1 MININ
6 RYVIRQEEEKDC
18 GASCLASIV
27 KYYNGYVP
35 LEIIRN
41 DTLTDNNGTNFYNI
55 KMAAI
60 KYGFDVMGYNNEQII
75 PPYIVQIKINDCY
88 HFMVIY
94 KITDEYLVVMDPGK
108 GIIKYS
114 KEDFNKIFTGYM
126 LKLIPN
132 GKIVK
137 YDKKNGYLSFL
148 KKLVKNNIKNIIVCF
163 ILTIIIIILNLS
175 ETYLIKE
182 VLIYKVFIKE
192 LLIILLIKLSVN
204 WFKNN
209 ILIKINKKINIELVN
224 NYISKYFML
233 SYKYLYLKSS
243 GDIINRIKDL
253 NKIKNYLVNEVV
265 NFSLNLLMMLIVTII
280 LFMINYKL
288 TIVVILIYIMTFIV
302 CKCINKEIF
311 KRYNELIYLDNLY
324 MDRVSEYVS
333 KILTINSLNINS
345 FFINKLNDKSK
356 LVANLNFRVDKLNN
370 YLNIFLEFIEI
381 FVMIII
387 LGMLYRSNLDNII
400 VYILY
405 YNYFKECVYYFITF
419 NVSYG
424 YLKLVIDRIN
434 GVYYLKNYDKSK
446 GLEFKNDDIIIND
459 LSYSYGLNK
468 VFDKINYKIKV
479 GSKVLIKGNNGSG
492 KSTLINIL
500 TKNIDDYNGKVS
512 IGYDIRDISYNS
524 YLEHISYVNQDSGL
538 FEDSIINN
546 IVLNNETDN
555 NKLDEII
562 KILNLDEVIKN
573 KERGINTLIKDN
585 FSGGEKQK
593 IIIARCLYKCS
604 DIMVFDEAFS
614 EISSN
619 DRINIINIINKI
631 NDVYRDKT
639 IIYVNHFND
648 NIKYDQILEIK
659 GTRKD
664 KVDE

>member
-192 LLIILLIKLSVN
+192 LLIILLIKLGVN

-209 ILIKINKKINIELVN
+209 ILIKVNKKINIELVN
-224 NYISKYFML
+224 NYISKYFKL

-280 LFMINYKL
+280 LFIINCKL

-370 YLNIFLEFIEI
+370 YLNIFLEFIGI

-387 LGMLYRSNLDNII
+387 LGILYRSNLDNII

-419 NVSYG
+419 NVSYS

-512 IGYDIRDISYNS
+512 IGYDIRDISYNG
-524 YLEHISYVNQDSGL
+524 YLEHISYVNQDSEL

-546 IVLNNETDN
+546 IVLNNEIDN
-555 NKLDEII
+555 NKFDEII

-619 DRINIINIINKI
+619 DRINIINKI

-639 IIYVNHFND
+639 IIYVNHFKD

>member
-41 DTLTDNNGTNFYNI
+41 DTLTNNNGTNFYNI

-75 PPYIVQIKINDCY
+75 PPYIVQININDCY

-192 LLIILLIKLSVN
+192 LLIILLIKLGVN

-224 NYISKYFML
+224 NYISKYFKL

-280 LFMINYKL
+280 LFIINYKL

-370 YLNIFLEFIEI
+370 YLNIFLEFIGI

-419 NVSYG
+419 NVSYS

-492 KSTLINIL
+492 KSTIINIL

-619 DRINIINIINKI
+619 DRINIINKI

>member
-94 KITDEYLVVMDPGK
+94 KITDKYLIVMDPGK

-224 NYISKYFML
+224 NYISKYFKL

-280 LFMINYKL
+280 LFIINYKL

-370 YLNIFLEFIEI
+370 YLNIFLEFIGI

-387 LGMLYRSNLDNII
+387 LGILYRSNLDNII

-419 NVSYG
+419 NVSYS

-524 YLEHISYVNQDSGL
+524 YLEHISYVNQDSEL

-619 DRINIINIINKI
+619 DRINIINKI

-664 KVDE
+664 KVDA

>member
-94 KITDEYLVVMDPGK
+94 KITDKYLIVMDPGK

-224 NYISKYFML
+224 NYISKYFRL

-280 LFMINYKL
+280 LFIINYKL

-370 YLNIFLEFIEI
+370 YLNIFLEFIGI

-419 NVSYG
+419 NVYYS

-524 YLEHISYVNQDSGL
+524 YLEHISYVNQDSEL

-619 DRINIINIINKI
+619 DRINIINKI

>member
-94 KITDEYLVVMDPGK
+94 KITDKYLIVMDPGK

-192 LLIILLIKLSVN
+192 LLIILLIKLGVN

-224 NYISKYFML
+224 NYISKYFKL

-280 LFMINYKL
+280 LFIINYKL

-524 YLEHISYVNQDSGL
+524 YLEHISYVNQDSEL

-619 DRINIINIINKI
+619 DRINIINKI

>member
-35 LEIIRN
+35 LEIIRS

-94 KITDEYLVVMDPGK
+94 KITDKYLIVMDPGK

-224 NYISKYFML
+224 NYISKYFKL

-280 LFMINYKL
+280 LFIINYKL

-524 YLEHISYVNQDSGL
+524 YLEHISYVNQDSEL

-619 DRINIINIINKI
+619 DRINIINKI

>member
-94 KITDEYLVVMDPGK
+94 KITDKYLIVMDPGK

-224 NYISKYFML
+224 NYISKYFKL

-265 NFSLNLLMMLIVTII
+265 NFSLNLLMMLMVTII
-280 LFMINYKL
+280 LFIINYKL

-524 YLEHISYVNQDSGL
+524 YLEHISYVNQDSEL

-619 DRINIINIINKI
+619 DRINIINKI

>member
-94 KITDEYLVVMDPGK
+94 KITDKYLIVMDPGK

-224 NYISKYFML
+224 NYISKYFKL

-280 LFMINYKL
+280 LFIINYKL

-324 MDRVSEYVS
+324 IDRVSEYVS

-619 DRINIINIINKI
+619 DRINIINKI

-664 KVDE
+664 KADE

>member
-18 GASCLASIV
+18 GASCLASII

-60 KYGFDVMGYNNEQII
+60 KYGFDVMGYNNEQIK

-88 HFMVIY
+88 HFMVVY
-94 KITDEYLVVMDPGK
+94 KITDKYLIVMDPGK
-108 GIIKYS
+108 GIVKYLR
-114 KEDFNKIFTGYM
+114 KDFNKIFTGYM

-137 YDKKNGYLSFL
+137 YDKDNGYLSFL
-148 KKLVKNNIKNIIVCF
+148 KKLAKNNIINIMICF

-209 ILIKINKKINIELVN
+209 ILIKINNKINIELVN
-224 NYISKYFML
+224 NYISKYFKL

-243 GDIINRIKDL
+243 GDIINNIKDL

-265 NFSLNLLMMLIVTII
+265 NFSLNLMMMLIVTII
-280 LFMINYKL
+280 LFIINYKL
-288 TIVVILIYIMTFIV
+288 TIVVVLIYIMTFIV
-302 CKCINKEIF
+302 CKLINKKIF
-311 KRYNELIYLDNLY
+311 KKYNELIYLDNLY

-333 KILTINSLNINS
+333 KILTINSLNING
-345 FFINKLNDKSK
+345 FFIKKLNDKSK
-356 LVANLNFRVDKLNN
+356 LVANFNFKVDRLNN
-370 YLNIFLEFIEI
+370 YLNIFLEFIGI

-387 LGMLYRSNLDNII
+387 LGMLNRSNFENII

-419 NVSYG
+419 NVSYS

-434 GVYYLKNYDKSK
+434 GVYYLKSYDKSK

-512 IGYDIRDISYNS
+512 VGYDIRDISYNS
-524 YLEHISYVNQDSGL
+524 YLEHISFVNQNSEL
-538 FEDSIINN
+538 FEDSIVNN
-546 IVLNNETDN
+546 IVLNNEIDN

-604 DIMVFDEAFS
+604 DIMIFDEAFS

-619 DRINIINIINKI
+619 NRINIINKI

>member
-224 NYISKYFML
+224 NYISKYFKL

-280 LFMINYKL
+280 LFIINYKL

-311 KRYNELIYLDNLY
+311 KKYNELIYLDNLY
-324 MDRVSEYVS
+324 MDRVSEYVG

-356 LVANLNFRVDKLNN
+356 LIANLNFRVDKLNN
-370 YLNIFLEFIEI
+370 YLNIFLEFIGI

-419 NVSYG
+419 NVSYS

-434 GVYYLKNYDKSK
+434 GVYYLKNYDKSN

-619 DRINIINIINKI
+619 DRINIINKI

-648 NIKYDQILEIK
+648 YIKYDQILEIK

>member
-94 KITDEYLVVMDPGK
+94 KITDKYLVVMDPGK

-204 WFKNN
+204 LFKNN

-224 NYISKYFML
+224 NYISKYFKL

-280 LFMINYKL
+280 LFIINYKL

-370 YLNIFLEFIEI
+370 YLNIFLEFIGI

-387 LGMLYRSNLDNII
+387 LGILYRSNLDNII

-419 NVSYG
+419 NVSYS

-446 GLEFKNDDIIIND
+446 GLEFKNEDIIIND

-524 YLEHISYVNQDSGL
+524 YLEHISYVNQDSEL

-619 DRINIINIINKI
+619 DRINIINKI

-664 KVDE
+664 KADE

>member
-27 KYYNGYVP
+27 KYYNGFVP

-94 KITDEYLVVMDPGK
+94 KIADEYLIVMDPGK

-224 NYISKYFML
+224 NYISKYFKL

-280 LFMINYKL
+280 LFIINYKL
-288 TIVVILIYIMTFIV
+288 TIVVILIYIITFIV

-370 YLNIFLEFIEI
+370 YLNIFLEFIGI

-387 LGMLYRSNLDNII
+387 LGILYRSNLDNII

-419 NVSYG
+419 NVSYS

-619 DRINIINIINKI
+619 DRINIINKI

>member
-163 ILTIIIIILNLS
+163 ILTIIIIILNLC

-224 NYISKYFML
+224 NYISKYFKL

-280 LFMINYKL
+280 LFIINYKL
-288 TIVVILIYIMTFIV
+288 TIGVILIYIMTFIV

-524 YLEHISYVNQDSGL
+524 YLEHISYVNQDSEL

-619 DRINIINIINKI
+619 DRINIINKI

>member
-94 KITDEYLVVMDPGK
+94 KITDKYLIVMDPGK

-209 ILIKINKKINIELVN
+209 ILIKVNNKINKELVN
-224 NYISKYFML
+224 NYISKYFKL

-280 LFMINYKL
+280 LFIVNYKL

-356 LVANLNFRVDKLNN
+356 LIANLNFRVDKLNN
-370 YLNIFLEFIEI
+370 YLNIFLEFIGI

-387 LGMLYRSNLDNII
+387 LGILYRSNLDNII

-419 NVSYG
+419 NVSYS

-619 DRINIINIINKI
+619 DRINIINKI

>member
-6 RYVIRQEEEKDC
+6 KYVIRQEEEKDC

-224 NYISKYFML
+224 NYISKYFKL

-280 LFMINYKL
+280 LFIINYKL

-345 FFINKLNDKSK
+345 FFINKLYDKSK

-524 YLEHISYVNQDSGL
+524 YLEHISYVNQDSEL

-619 DRINIINIINKI
+619 DRINIINKI

>member
-224 NYISKYFML
+224 NYISKYFKL

-280 LFMINYKL
+280 LFIINYKL

-370 YLNIFLEFIEI
+370 YLNIFLEFIGI

-387 LGMLYRSNLDNII
+387 LGILYRSNLDNII

-419 NVSYG
+419 NVSYS

-446 GLEFKNDDIIIND
+446 GLEFKNEDIIIND

-619 DRINIINIINKI
+619 DRINIINKI

>member
-94 KITDEYLVVMDPGK
+94 KITNKYLIVMDPGK

-192 LLIILLIKLSVN
+192 LLIILLIKLGVN

-224 NYISKYFML
+224 NYVSKYFKL

-280 LFMINYKL
+280 LFIINYKL
-288 TIVVILIYIMTFIV
+288 TIVVILIYIITFIV
-302 CKCINKEIF
+302 CKGINKEIF

-370 YLNIFLEFIEI
+370 YLNIFLEFIGI

-512 IGYDIRDISYNS
+512 IRYDIRDISYNS

-546 IVLNNETDN
+546 IVLNDEIDN

-573 KERGINTLIKDN
+573 KERGINTLIKNN

-619 DRINIINIINKI
+619 DRINIINKI

-664 KVDE
+664 IVDE

>member
-192 LLIILLIKLSVN
+192 LLIILLIKLGVN

-209 ILIKINKKINIELVN
+209 ILIKVNKKINIELVN
-224 NYISKYFML
+224 NYISKYFKL

-280 LFMINYKL
+280 LFIINCKL

-370 YLNIFLEFIEI
+370 YLNIFLEFIGI

-387 LGMLYRSNLDNII
+387 LGILYRSNLDNII

-419 NVSYG
+419 NVSYS

-479 GSKVLIKGNNGSG
+479 GSKILIKGNNGSG
-492 KSTLINIL
+492 KSTLISIL

-546 IVLNNETDN
+546 IVLNNEIDN
-555 NKLDEII
+555 NKFDEII

-619 DRINIINIINKI
+619 DRINIINKI

>member
-35 LEIIRN
+35 LEIIRS

-94 KITDEYLVVMDPGK
+94 KITDKYLIVMDPGK

-224 NYISKYFML
+224 NYISKYFKL

-280 LFMINYKL
+280 LFIINYKL

-524 YLEHISYVNQDSGL
+524 YLEHISYVNQDSEL

-619 DRINIINIINKI
+619 DRINIINKI

-664 KVDE
+664 KVDA

>member
-94 KITDEYLVVMDPGK
+94 KITDKYLIVMDPGK

-137 YDKKNGYLSFL
+137 YDKKNDYLSFL

-209 ILIKINKKINIELVN
+209 ILIKINNKINIELVN
-224 NYISKYFML
+224 NYISKYFKL

-280 LFMINYKL
+280 LFIINYKL

-345 FFINKLNDKSK
+345 FFINKLNDKAK

-370 YLNIFLEFIEI
+370 YLNIFLEFIGI

-387 LGMLYRSNLDNII
+387 LGILYRSNLDNII

-419 NVSYG
+419 NVSYS

-546 IVLNNETDN
+546 IVLNNEIDN
-555 NKLDEII
+555 NKLNEII

-619 DRINIINIINKI
+619 DRINIINKI

-659 GTRKD
+659 GTRKE

>member
-1 MININ
+1 M
-6 RYVIRQEEEKDC
+6 
-18 GASCLASIV
+18 
-27 KYYNGYVP
+27 
-35 LEIIRN
+35 
-41 DTLTDNNGTNFYNI
+41 
-55 KMAAI
+55 
-60 KYGFDVMGYNNEQII
+60 
-75 PPYIVQIKINDCY
+75 
-88 HFMVIY
+88 
-94 KITDEYLVVMDPGK
+94 
-108 GIIKYS
+108 
-114 KEDFNKIFTGYM
+114 
-126 LKLIPN
+126 
-132 GKIVK
+132 
-137 YDKKNGYLSFL
+137 
-148 KKLVKNNIKNIIVCF
+148 
-163 ILTIIIIILNLS
+163 
-175 ETYLIKE
+175 
-182 VLIYKVFIKE
+182 FIKE

-224 NYISKYFML
+224 NYISKYFKL

-280 LFMINYKL
+280 LFIINYKL

-524 YLEHISYVNQDSGL
+524 YLEHISYVNQDSEL

-619 DRINIINIINKI
+619 DRINIINKI

>member
-6 RYVIRQEEEKDC
+6 KYVIRQEEEKDC

-60 KYGFDVMGYNNEQII
+60 NYGFDVMGYNNEQII

-94 KITDEYLVVMDPGK
+94 KITDKYLIVMDPGK

-224 NYISKYFML
+224 NYISKYFKL

-280 LFMINYKL
+280 LFIINYKL

-419 NVSYG
+419 NVSYS

-468 VFDKINYKIKV
+468 IFDKINYKIKV
-479 GSKVLIKGNNGSG
+479 GSKVLIKGNNGGG

-619 DRINIINIINKI
+619 DRINIINKI

>member
-94 KITDEYLVVMDPGK
+94 KITDKYLIVMDPGK

-137 YDKKNGYLSFL
+137 YDKKNGYLFFL

-224 NYISKYFML
+224 NYISKYFKL

-280 LFMINYKL
+280 LFIINYKL

-370 YLNIFLEFIEI
+370 YLNIFLEFIGI

-619 DRINIINIINKI
+619 DRINIINKI

-664 KVDE
+664 KADE

>member
-35 LEIIRN
+35 LEIIRS

-224 NYISKYFML
+224 NYISKYFKL

-280 LFMINYKL
+280 LFIINYKL

-370 YLNIFLEFIEI
+370 YLNIFLEFIGI

-387 LGMLYRSNLDNII
+387 LGILYRSNLDNII

-419 NVSYG
+419 NVSYS

-619 DRINIINIINKI
+619 DRINIINKI

-664 KVDE
+664 KADE

>member
-94 KITDEYLVVMDPGK
+94 KITDKYLIVMDPGK

-114 KEDFNKIFTGYM
+114 KEDFNKIFTGYI

-224 NYISKYFML
+224 NYISKYFKL

-280 LFMINYKL
+280 LFIINCKL

-370 YLNIFLEFIEI
+370 YLNIFLEFIGI

-419 NVSYG
+419 NVSYS

-446 GLEFKNDDIIIND
+446 GLEFKNEDIIIND

-492 KSTLINIL
+492 KSTLISIL

-524 YLEHISYVNQDSGL
+524 YLEHISYVNQDSRL

-546 IVLNNETDN
+546 IVLNNEIDN

-619 DRINIINIINKI
+619 DRINIINKI

>member
-94 KITDEYLVVMDPGK
+94 KIIDKYLIVMDPGK

-224 NYISKYFML
+224 NYISKYFKL

-280 LFMINYKL
+280 LFIINYKL

-619 DRINIINIINKI
+619 DRINIINKI

>member
-41 DTLTDNNGTNFYNI
+41 DTLIDNNGTNFYNI

-224 NYISKYFML
+224 NYISKYFKL

-280 LFMINYKL
+280 LFIINYKL

-370 YLNIFLEFIEI
+370 YLNIFLEFIGI

-387 LGMLYRSNLDNII
+387 LGILYRSNLDNII

-419 NVSYG
+419 NVSYS

-619 DRINIINIINKI
+619 DRINIINKI

>member
-94 KITDEYLVVMDPGK
+94 KITDKYLIVMDPGK

-224 NYISKYFML
+224 NYISKYFKL

-280 LFMINYKL
+280 LFIINYKL

-370 YLNIFLEFIEI
+370 YLNIFLEFIGI

-387 LGMLYRSNLDNII
+387 LGILYRSNLDNII

-419 NVSYG
+419 NVSYS

-500 TKNIDDYNGKVS
+500 TNNIDDYNGKVS

-524 YLEHISYVNQDSGL
+524 YLEHISYVNQDSEL

-619 DRINIINIINKI
+619 DRINIINKI

>member
-94 KITDEYLVVMDPGK
+94 KITDKYLIVMDPGK

-224 NYISKYFML
+224 NYISKYFKL

-280 LFMINYKL
+280 LFIINYKL

-619 DRINIINIINKI
+619 DRINIINKI

>member
-1 MININ
+1 
-6 RYVIRQEEEKDC
+6 
-18 GASCLASIV
+18 
-27 KYYNGYVP
+27 
-35 LEIIRN
+35 
-41 DTLTDNNGTNFYNI
+41 
-55 KMAAI
+55 
-60 KYGFDVMGYNNEQII
+60 MGYNNEQIK

-88 HFMVIY
+88 HFMVVY
-94 KITDEYLVVMDPGK
+94 KITDKYLIVMDPGK
-108 GIIKYS
+108 GIVKYLR
-114 KEDFNKIFTGYM
+114 KDFNKIFTGYM

-137 YDKKNGYLSFL
+137 YDKDNGYLSFL
-148 KKLVKNNIKNIIVCF
+148 KKLAKNNIINIMICF

-209 ILIKINKKINIELVN
+209 ILIKVNKKINIELVN
-224 NYISKYFML
+224 NYISKYFRL

-243 GDIINRIKDL
+243 GNIINRIKDL

-265 NFSLNLLMMLIVTII
+265 NFSLNLMMMLIVTII
-280 LFMINYKL
+280 LFIINYKL
-288 TIVVILIYIMTFIV
+288 TIVVVLIYIMTFIV
-302 CKCINKEIF
+302 CKLINKKIF
-311 KRYNELIYLDNLY
+311 KKYNELIYLDNLY

-333 KILTINSLNINS
+333 KILTINSLNING
-345 FFINKLNDKSK
+345 FFIKKLNDKSK
-356 LVANLNFRVDKLNN
+356 LVANFNFKVDRLNN
-370 YLNIFLEFIEI
+370 YLNIFLEFIGI

-387 LGMLYRSNLDNII
+387 LGMLNRSNFENII

-419 NVSYG
+419 NVSYS

-434 GVYYLKNYDKSK
+434 GVYYLKSYDKSK

-512 IGYDIRDISYNS
+512 VGYDIRDISYNS
-524 YLEHISYVNQDSGL
+524 YLEHISFVNQNSEL
-538 FEDSIINN
+538 FEDSIVNN
-546 IVLNNETDN
+546 IVLNNEIDN

-604 DIMVFDEAFS
+604 DIMIFDEAFS

-619 DRINIINIINKI
+619 NRINIINKI

>member
-94 KITDEYLVVMDPGK
+94 KITDKYLIVMDPGK

-224 NYISKYFML
+224 NYISKYFKL

-280 LFMINYKL
+280 LFIINYKL

-370 YLNIFLEFIEI
+370 YLNIFLEFIGI

-387 LGMLYRSNLDNII
+387 LEIIYRSNLDNII

-419 NVSYG
+419 NVSYS

-524 YLEHISYVNQDSGL
+524 YLEHISYVNQDSEL

-619 DRINIINIINKI
+619 DRINIINKI

-664 KVDE
+664 KVDA

>member
-94 KITDEYLVVMDPGK
+94 KITDKYLIVMDPGK

-114 KEDFNKIFTGYM
+114 KEDFNKMFTGYM

-224 NYISKYFML
+224 NYISKYFKL

-253 NKIKNYLVNEVV
+253 NKIKNYLVNELV

-280 LFMINYKL
+280 LFIINYKL

-302 CKCINKEIF
+302 CKCINKEIL
-311 KRYNELIYLDNLY
+311 KKYNELIYLDNLY

-370 YLNIFLEFIEI
+370 YLNIFLEFIGI

-405 YNYFKECVYYFITF
+405 YNYFKECVYYFINF
-419 NVSYG
+419 NVSYS

-524 YLEHISYVNQDSGL
+524 YLEHISYINQDSGL

-546 IVLNNETDN
+546 IVLNNEIDN

-573 KERGINTLIKDN
+573 KERGMNTLIKDN

-619 DRINIINIINKI
+619 DRINIINKI

-648 NIKYDQILEIK
+648 YIKYDQILEIK

>member
-94 KITDEYLVVMDPGK
+94 KITDEYLIVMDPGK

-224 NYISKYFML
+224 NYISKYFKL

-253 NKIKNYLVNEVV
+253 NKIKNYLVNELV

-280 LFMINYKL
+280 LFIINYKL

-302 CKCINKEIF
+302 CKYINKEIL
-311 KRYNELIYLDNLY
+311 KKYNELIYLDNLY

-370 YLNIFLEFIEI
+370 YLNIFLEFIGI

-419 NVSYG
+419 NVSYS

-524 YLEHISYVNQDSGL
+524 YLEHISYINQDSGL

-546 IVLNNETDN
+546 IVLNNEIDN

-619 DRINIINIINKI
+619 DRINIINKI

-648 NIKYDQILEIK
+648 YIKYDQILEIK

>member
-94 KITDEYLVVMDPGK
+94 KITDKYLIVMDPGK

-224 NYISKYFML
+224 NYISKYFKL

-280 LFMINYKL
+280 LFIINYKL

-370 YLNIFLEFIEI
+370 YLNIFLEFIGI

-419 NVSYG
+419 NVSYS

-546 IVLNNETDN
+546 IALNNEIDN

-619 DRINIINIINKI
+619 DRINIINKI

>member
-35 LEIIRN
+35 LEIIRS

-94 KITDEYLVVMDPGK
+94 KITDKYLIVMDPGK

-175 ETYLIKE
+175 ETYLIKD

-224 NYISKYFML
+224 NYISKYFKL

-280 LFMINYKL
+280 LFIINYKL

-419 NVSYG
+419 NVSYS

-468 VFDKINYKIKV
+468 IFDKINYKIKV

-619 DRINIINIINKI
+619 DRINIINKI

>member
-94 KITDEYLVVMDPGK
+94 KITDKYLIVMDPGK

-224 NYISKYFML
+224 NYISKYFKL

-265 NFSLNLLMMLIVTII
+265 NFSLNLLMMLIVAII
-280 LFMINYKL
+280 LFIINYKL
-288 TIVVILIYIMTFIV
+288 TIGVILIYIMTFIV

-370 YLNIFLEFIEI
+370 YLNIFLEFIGI

-419 NVSYG
+419 NVSYS

-446 GLEFKNDDIIIND
+446 GLKFKNDDIIIND

-524 YLEHISYVNQDSGL
+524 YLEHISYVNQDSRL

-546 IVLNNETDN
+546 IVLNNEIDN

-562 KILNLDEVIKN
+562 KILNLDKVIKN

-585 FSGGEKQK
+585 FSGGETQK

-619 DRINIINIINKI
+619 DRINIINKI

>member
-94 KITDEYLVVMDPGK
+94 KITDKYLIVMDPGK

-224 NYISKYFML
+224 NYISKYFKL

-280 LFMINYKL
+280 LFIINYKL

-619 DRINIINIINKI
+619 DRINIINKI

-664 KVDE
+664 KVDA